1 VTVFAKGAARA
12 SALAASAS
20 RASALAI
27 ACGALLALPAASFAR
42 ELPALRGRVNDLAN
56 VLPAERAAALE
67 AKLAEHE
74 RRTQQQFALLTV
86 PSLEGEAIEPYAVDV
101 FEQWKLGDKK
111 RDDGLLVVV
120 APNDRKVR
128 IEVGYG
134 LEGVI
139 PDAIAARV
147 IRDVM
152 APAFRENDYAGG
164 IDAAFTA
171 LIATAGGDP
180 NALPE
185 PQQARRQPK
194 VSLMPLLLPF
204 IFFFILSRLG
214 GGRRGRR
221 RGMWMMG
228 PGFGAGFGGG
238 GFSGGGFGGGGFG
251 GGGGFRGGG
260 GGSGG
265 GGASGS
271 W

>member
-1 VTVFAKGAARA
+1 MRAGVT
-12 SALAASAS
+12 
-20 RASALAI
+20 ASALAI
-27 ACGALLALPAASFAR
+27 ACCGALLALPGAAHAR
-42 ELPALRGRVNDLAN
+42 ELPALKGRVNDYAN
-56 VLPAERAAALE
+56 VLPPERAAALE

-86 PSLEGEAIEPYAVDV
+86 SSLEGDAIEPYAVDV

-111 RDDGLLVVV
+111 RDDGLLVVL

-152 APAFRENDYAGG
+152 TPAFRQNDYAGG
-164 IDAAFTA
+164 VEAAFTA

-180 NALPE
+180 NALPPE
-185 PQQARRQPK
+185 PAARKQPK
-194 VSLMPLLLPF
+194 FSLLPLLLPF

-214 GGRRGRR
+214 GGGRGRR
-221 RGMWMMG
+221 RGLWMMG
-228 PGFGAGFGGG
+228 PGFGAGMGG
-238 GFSGGGFGGGGFG
+238 GFGGGGFGGGGFG